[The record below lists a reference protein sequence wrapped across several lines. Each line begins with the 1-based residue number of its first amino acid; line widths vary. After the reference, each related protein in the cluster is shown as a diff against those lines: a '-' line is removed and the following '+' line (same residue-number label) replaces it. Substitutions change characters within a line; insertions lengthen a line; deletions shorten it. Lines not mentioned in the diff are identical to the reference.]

1 MKDYLARTGR
11 QLFELEN
18 QLLQNYSVPLPDRV
32 ELEDNF
38 EPVEK
43 DKLSPYCQRV
53 DNTSQFV
60 KDFLNSDLCRQAR
73 EQVVRYDLLKE
84 TLSFYIEQARLIEHQ
99 EYNQQL
105 DLMSKL
111 LRLKART
118 ETIQASTRKFL
129 DQETSYQKRKAAQRV
144 I

>member
-1 MKDYLARTGR
+1 
-11 QLFELEN
+11 
-18 QLLQNYSVPLPDRV
+18 
-32 ELEDNF
+32 
-38 EPVEK
+38 
-43 DKLSPYCQRV
+43 
-53 DNTSQFV
+53 V
-60 KDFLNSDLCRQAR
+60 KDFLKSDLCRQAR